1 MSYHIRDFTI
11 KDFLLEDLLKMARPR
26 KKPVSVHTA
35 KKNKSAVQETP
46 VVEASIMNE
55 PVVEEAVAVEVKEEV
70 KAAEEVKEPVVEEA
84 KAEAAPVEEAP
95 VKKAR
100 KPRKKA
106 ATITSFVQFGGMEL
120 NIKELE
126 EKIKKEYA
134 KKGGEDATSIEIYLK
149 PEEKAAYYVVN
160 GVGSPDYKIEL

>member
-1 MSYHIRDFTI
+1 
-11 KDFLLEDLLKMARPR
+11 MARPR

-35 KKNKSAVQETP
+35 KKTKAAVQETP
-46 VVEASIMNE
+46 VVETPIMNE
-55 PVVEEAVAVEVKEEV
+55 PVVEETVEVKEEV
-70 KAAEEVKEPVVEEA
+70 KAAEKIEEAVVEEA
-84 KAEAAPVEEAP
+84 KAEAAP

-106 ATITSFVQFGGMEL
+106 TTITSFVQFGGIEL
-120 NIKELE
+120 NMKELG
-126 EKIKKEYA
+126 EKVKKEYA